1 MPLKNSALHN
11 SVILSLLGRCWRWS
25 VFLMFPLLL
34 MFYVEVMG
42 VSFNDFDD
50 GVNQHK
56 WLIVLFYL
64 LYVLVWLRFNR
75 HVTAFIE
82 QRRR

>member
-1 MPLKNSALHN
+1 MYNSALNN
-11 SVILSLLGRCWRWS
+11 SVILSLLGQCWRWS

-34 MFYVEVMG
+34 LLYVEVMG
-42 VSFNDFDD
+42 VSFSDFDN

-56 WLIVLFYL
+56 WLMVLVYL

-75 HVTAFIE
+75 HVKAHLE